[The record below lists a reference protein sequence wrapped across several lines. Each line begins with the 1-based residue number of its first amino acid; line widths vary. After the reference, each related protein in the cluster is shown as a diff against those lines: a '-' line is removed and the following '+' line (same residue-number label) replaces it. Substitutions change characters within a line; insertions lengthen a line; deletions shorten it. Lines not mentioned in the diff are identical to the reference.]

1 MSSMVYEIDQ
11 SGKIEQTERDTV
23 LAAVNSK
30 EYSVIVIAK
39 DKRRL
44 QESFRLAG
52 KPEIFIYA
60 VFAAILTKL
69 IKLLASKNV
78 IIDKEYSGQTK
89 IIEKMIKNL
98 DKKITITWK
107 TIGKKSLA
115 HELAYKTFKGKQR
128 ANKRLTYEEIWP
140 KAIKIAG
147 GCLNSTTLR
156 ENRHSAPAYKKIIS
170 QKTKKSRYQK
180 IGS

>member
-1 MSSMVYEIDQ
+1 MIYKIDQ
-11 SGKIEQTERDTV
+11 SGKIEQTEKDTV

-52 KPEIFIYA
+52 KPELFIYA
-60 VFAAILTKL
+60 VFATILAKL
-69 IKLLASKNV
+69 IKSLTSKNV
-78 IIDKEYSGQTK
+78 IVDKEYSGQTK

-98 DKKITITWK
+98 DEKIIITWK
-107 TIGKKSLA
+107 TIGKNSSA
-115 HELAYKTFKGKQR
+115 HELAYKTFKGKLR

-147 GCLNSTTLR
+147 GYLNSTTLR
-156 ENRHSAPAYKKIIS
+156 ENRHSAPAYKKIVP
-170 QKTKKSRYQK
+170 QNAKKSRYQK